1 MKYQVIV
8 KIGDEKYCGTDCK
21 IKIKI
26 IGSIGETSFHSLN
39 EKFQNNFERGS
50 ENKFKIKDVD
60 VGEIECIGLKVKSRS
75 LTGFKDIWLLDYIQ
89 VTKKEDHQVS
99 MVTFPYYQWITK
111 EDFDREMIISTNKT
125 CIPQKDSD
133 ARTKN
138 NGRSGQV
145 RKASIQWYKVSEG
158 DRENLAGTMNVEE
171 EYDEIDKNVRFSEGK
186 INALNEDRDI
196 TKTNETW
203 LDLESKLQN
212 FGSLDSYKIFC
223 DSLFEKQGNIPLWT
237 RDDKWKTDEEYGR
250 QILNGTNPV
259 LVTRCR
265 ELPENFPVNDDI
277 LNGILTRN
285 LNLEEEMKEG
295 NIYIINHQI
304 LEGIPTGEYKG
315 NDLKVAP
322 AICLFYARD
331 DNEFVPIAIQLG
343 QHEANSPIWT
353 PNDAEMDWLLA
364 KLWFKH
370 ADVQVHS
377 MHSLLTMTHFSLEPF
392 AVALYRC
399 LPPVHPVYKLLRE
412 HLQHVIATNTLIRAK
427 TIHLVRMKMFSMM
440 NIIRILLIFK
450 IGATFN

>member
-1 MKYQVIV
+1 M
-8 KIGDEKYCGTDCK
+8 
-21 IKIKI
+21 
-26 IGSIGETSFHSLN
+26 
-39 EKFQNNFERGS
+39 
-50 ENKFKIKDVD
+50 
-60 VGEIECIGLKVKSRS
+60 
-75 LTGFKDIWLLDYIQ
+75 
-89 VTKKEDHQVS
+89 
-99 MVTFPYYQWITK
+99 
-111 EDFDREMIISTNKT
+111 
-125 CIPQKDSD
+125 
-133 ARTKN
+133 
-138 NGRSGQV
+138 
-145 RKASIQWYKVSEG
+145 
-158 DRENLAGTMNVEE
+158 
-171 EYDEIDKNVRFSEGK
+171 
-186 INALNEDRDI
+186 
-196 TKTNETW
+196 
-203 LDLESKLQN
+203 
-212 FGSLDSYKIFC
+212 
-223 DSLFEKQGNIPLWT
+223 
-237 RDDKWKTDEEYGR
+237 
-250 QILNGTNPV
+250 
-259 LVTRCR
+259 VTRCR

-285 LNLEEEMKEG
+285 LNLEEEMKER

-322 AICLFYARD
+322 AICLFYVRD

-427 TIHLVRMKMFSMM
+427 TIHLVRTKCF
-440 NIIRILLIFK
+440 R
-450 IGATFN
+450 